1 MRVTIVTNIHLA
13 TTYRGG
19 GWWCALLI
27 PRQLELFN
35 LKLNLKSAEVGS
47 WESAQRPAP
56 APGAGSLY
64 ATAFCPAISPREG
77 KGG

>member
-27 PRQLELFN
+27 PRFEFKLT
-35 LKLNLKSAEVGS
+35 LKLKSARRGWIV
-47 WESAQRPAP
+47 
-56 APGAGSLY
+56 Y

-77 KGG
+77 